1 MGKMTHLLARSV
13 VIRRLLIV
21 FMIGGF
27 GWIDLLTGYEFS
39 FALLYLLPV
48 FVAAWYDNKFISG
61 LSVLS
66 SVLVWFYADYS
77 SGHVYSYPIVPYWN
91 ALVRIIF
98 FGIVAVLLYK
108 VRGNLNAMT
117 QMAMQDTLTSL
128 DNSRAFNLEYQ
139 QIRRHGIKKNQKL
152 AIGIIDLDGFKTVN
166 DTLGH
171 SKGDDILVE
180 FAQILRSSTR
190 STDTVAR
197 LGGDEFVVILQ
208 NTNTQGA
215 EDYSQRLRTVFN
227 QSGLKQRYGVDFSM
241 GISLF
246 EALPE
251 DLDEATH
258 QADQL
263 MYKSKMSGKSR
274 TTIHVA

>member
-1 MGKMTHLLARSV
+1 MTHLLARSV
-13 VIRRLLIV
+13 VLRRLLIV
-21 FMIGGF
+21 LMIGGF

-66 SVLVWFYADYS
+66 SVLVWLYADYS

-246 EALPE
+246 EELPE

>member
-21 FMIGGF
+21 LMIGGF

-197 LGGDEFVVILQ
+197 LGG
-208 NTNTQGA
+208 
-215 EDYSQRLRTVFN
+215 
-227 QSGLKQRYGVDFSM
+227 M
-241 GISLF
+241 SLW
-246 EALPE
+246 
-251 DLDEATH
+251 
-258 QADQL
+258 
-263 MYKSKMSGKSR
+263 
-274 TTIHVA
+274 

>member
-1 MGKMTHLLARSV
+1 MTHLLARSV

>member
-13 VIRRLLIV
+13 VLRRLLIV
-21 FMIGGF
+21 LMIGGF

-61 LSVLS
+61 LSILF
-66 SVLVWFYADYS
+66 SVFVWLYADYS

-139 QIRRHGIKKNQKL
+139 QIRRNGIKKNQKL

-166 DTLGH
+166 DTLGY

-246 EALPE
+246 EELPE

>member
-13 VIRRLLIV
+13 VLRRLLIV
-21 FMIGGF
+21 LMIGGF

-48 FVAAWYDNKFISG
+48 FVAAWYDNKFITG
-61 LSVLS
+61 LSILS
-66 SVLVWFYADYS
+66 SVLVWLYADYG

-215 EDYSQRLRTVFN
+215 EDYSQRLRTLFN